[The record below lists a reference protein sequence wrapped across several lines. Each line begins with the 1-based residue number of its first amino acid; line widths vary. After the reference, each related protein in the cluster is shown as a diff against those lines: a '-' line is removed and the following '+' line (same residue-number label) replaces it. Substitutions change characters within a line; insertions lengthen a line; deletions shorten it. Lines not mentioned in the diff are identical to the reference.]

1 MFEGGAMYD
10 KKLIVLLS
18 TMIFVIIGCSQTS
31 LLSSKKITGN
41 VIENQVQLQL
51 KQAIPVNFIP
61 KELNI
66 VAVGDSLTEGVG
78 DSTNSG
84 GYLAYLE
91 KKLMSEKGVKEVH
104 IKNFGNSGDTTPD
117 LIKNLSKPNISKEIQ
132 QADIVMITIGGNDL
146 MEVVRENLFNL
157 SYPIFKNP
165 QQKYIERIDKIISMI
180 RDENESA
187 YITLVG
193 LYNPFYQWLG
203 SVEDF
208 KQVLDDW
215 NDGSERVLQKY
226 HHTHFVKIDD
236 IFENNEDDLL
246 YKDKFHPNDLGYEK
260 IANRIYEELN
270 VKEIL
275 QIQNDKSVTE
285 GAFDFMLNKVF
296 ICVMK
301 T

>member
-1 MFEGGAMYD
+1 MFEGGDMYD

-31 LLSSKKITGN
+31 LLLSKKITGN

-51 KQAIPVNFIP
+51 KQAIPANFIP

-91 KKLMSEKGVKEVH
+91 KKLMSEKGIKEVN

-203 SVEDF
+203 SVEEF

-226 HHTHFVKIDD
+226 HHTHFVNIDD

-275 QIQNDKSVTE
+275 QIQDGK
-285 GAFDFMLNKVF
+285 
-296 ICVMK
+296 IVMK
-301 T
+301 SRVW